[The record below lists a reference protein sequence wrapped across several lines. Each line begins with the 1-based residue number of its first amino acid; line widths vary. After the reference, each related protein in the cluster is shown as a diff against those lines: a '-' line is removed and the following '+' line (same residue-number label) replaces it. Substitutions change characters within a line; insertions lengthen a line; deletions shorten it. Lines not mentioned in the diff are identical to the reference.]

1 MKKPFFLIA
10 VIVAFCFIATMAFKP
25 VHVGSTIKGWV
36 TPKEAGISA
45 WAISRTD
52 TFKTHVTSEGMFD
65 IMDVKPGTYS
75 IVIQAAQP
83 YKPAQKEGVV
93 VTEGSM
99 VDVGEIKLSK

>member
-1 MKKPFFLIA
+1 MKKSFFLLTILA
-10 VIVAFCFIATMAFKP
+10 VICFIGIAAFKNIP
-25 VHVGSTIKGWV
+25 ANSTIKGWV

-52 TFKTHVTSEGMFD
+52 TFKTHVSSEGMFD
-65 IMDVKPGTYS
+65 IMDVKPGTYT
-75 IVIQAAQP
+75 IVIQASQP
-83 YKPAQKEGVV
+83 YKPAQKEGVI

>member
-1 MKKPFFLIA
+1 MKKPFFLFAAIA
-10 VIVAFCFIATMAFKP
+10 ILCFIATMAFKNIQA
-25 VHVGSTIKGWV
+25 GSTIKGWV

-52 TFKTHVTSEGMFD
+52 TFKTHVTSEGLFD

-75 IVIQAAQP
+75 VVIQAAQP
-83 YKPAQKEGVV
+83 YKPAQKEGVI